1 MRDNYVILISECNC
15 IARQEINMRGA
26 IKYKR
31 KEIVLISIVVGLYI
45 IAFLYIASEYLS
57 DPSATAS
64 LY

>member
-1 MRDNYVILISECNC
+1 
-15 IARQEINMRGA
+15 MRGA

-31 KEIVLISIVVGLYI
+31 KEIILISIVVGLYV

-57 DPSATAS
+57 NPSITAS

>member
-1 MRDNYVILISECNC
+1 
-15 IARQEINMRGA
+15 MRGA

-31 KEIVLISIVVGLYI
+31 KEILLISIVVGLYV

-57 DPSATAS
+57 NPSATAS